1 MKKTQKP
8 DKVKS
13 LNFNKPIRNALLKGE
28 MISGVVRK
36 HNGDLMAKYTKT
48 VINKIRYYGIWEK
61 DMLEGKWHLLHY
73 GKKEDIESEWKNFTD
88 FWIQQGDSISPMV
101 A

>member
-1 MKKTQKP
+1 MKKSQKP
-8 DKVKS
+8 DKVKL
-13 LNFNKPIRNALLKGE
+13 LNFNRPIRNALLKGE

-48 VINKIRYYGIWEK
+48 VINNTRYYGIWEK
-61 DMLEGKWHLLHY
+61 DLLEGKWHLLHY
-73 GKKEDIESEWKNFTD
+73 GKKEDVESEWKNFAD
-88 FWIQQGDSISPMV
+88 FWKRQGDRISTGI